1 MTDFVLTDVAKS
13 VARQKILENGYG
25 YIVSGVDAV
34 VAHPKVSETAKSSQ
48 TILQL
53 EFLSGENPEEEAAY
67 RTNILTPM
75 RAGGTSSA
83 VYQKRT
89 LVHPRVPAAS
99 SLTLSSPSL
108 SCLVAEEET
117 WFIAYNYVPSAQYS
131 VALTV
136 PEDDIQAPFIR
147 ARGRIIA
154 AMTII
159 VVVIAIVL
167 CAVAAC
173 AAVFANRVAHGTC
186 YPGALDA

>member
-89 LVHPRVPAAS
+89 LVHPPADAAS
-99 SLTLSSPSL
+99 SLRLSSPRSL
-108 SCLVAEEET
+108 AFLPCCRGRDLVHRLQLC
-117 WFIAYNYVPSAQYS
+117 PLGS
-131 VALTV
+131 VLCG
-136 PEDDIQAPFIR
+136 PDS
-147 ARGRIIA
+147 ARG
-154 AMTII
+154 
-159 VVVIAIVL
+159 
-167 CAVAAC
+167 
-173 AAVFANRVAHGTC
+173 
-186 YPGALDA
+186 